1 MRLSFDRRIA
11 VFDAALMAVR
21 AYFRHQG
28 LREVL
33 TPIRRSE
40 VAIEPFIEPIEA
52 SRKWLQTSP
61 ELAMKAL
68 LARGSG
74 PIYQI
79 APVFRR
85 AEWGAVHREEFRLV
99 EWYRLG
105 AATEKVRRD
114 VEGLVDAVFDAVANV
129 LELRRHR
136 VTWETRGFCEL
147 VLETT
152 GLRLRGDESA
162 AALKRIV
169 TSAVPELWV
178 DPPAQQVAGGV
189 REVQDLAAW
198 TAWYSHWSD
207 LCLEP
212 WLARDFNRR
221 VHVVEFPIALAALSE
236 IGPPIRERQRP
247 TVAHRFESHVGG
259 VELAN
264 GYRELR
270 DAQEQRDRFQ
280 QVSLLRQALALP
292 PLPEPVQFLAELED
306 PGLPPCS
313 GAAMGLERLVMLACG
328 ARELAAILPD
338 SLR

>member
-11 VFDAALMAVR
+11 VFDAALHAVR
-21 AYFRHQG
+21 SYFRHQG
-28 LREVL
+28 LREVV
-33 TPIRRSE
+33 TPVRRSE
-40 VAIEPFIEPIEA
+40 VAIEPYIEPIEA

-61 ELAMKAL
+61 ELAMKGL

-85 AEWGAVHREEFRLV
+85 AEWGAMHREEFRLV

-114 VEGLVDAVFDAVANV
+114 VEGIVDAVFDAVADL
-129 LELRRHR
+129 LELRRRR
-136 VTWETRGFCEL
+136 VSWVTRGFGEL

-162 AALKRIV
+162 AELERVV
-169 TSAVPELWV
+169 TTFAPELWASSPV
-178 DPPAQQVAGGV
+178 GEDMDRDV
-189 REVQDLAAW
+189 RDLAAW
-198 TAWYSHWSD
+198 TAWFSQWSD
-207 LCLEP
+207 RCLEP
-212 WLARDFNRR
+212 WLARDPNRR
-221 VHVVEFPIALAALSE
+221 VHIVEFPIALAALSE
-236 IGPPIRERQRP
+236 IGPPIRERDRSL
-247 TVAHRFESHVGG
+247 VAHRFESHVGG
-259 VELAN
+259 IELAN

-270 DAQEQRDRFQ
+270 DVVEQRQRFAC
-280 QVSLLRQALALP
+280 VAALRGALALP
-292 PLPEPVQFLAELED
+292 ALPEPVQFFAELED

-328 ARELAAILPD
+328 ARELAAVLPD

>member
-11 VFDAALMAVR
+11 VFDVALLAVR
-21 AYFRHQG
+21 NYFRHQG
-28 LREVL
+28 LREVM
-33 TPIRRSE
+33 TSVRRPE

-61 ELAMKAL
+61 ELAMKSL

-114 VEGLVDAVFDAVANV
+114 VEGLVDHVFDAVADV
-129 LELRRHR
+129 LELRRQR
-136 VTWETRGFCEL
+136 VSWETRGFCEL

-169 TSAVPELWV
+169 LSTVPELWV
-178 DPPAQQVAGGV
+178 DPPAFASLEI
-189 REVQDLAAW
+189 REAQDLAVW

-212 WLARDFNRR
+212 WLARDPNRR
-221 VHVVEFPIALAALSE
+221 VHVVEFPVALAALSE
-236 IGPPIRERQRP
+236 VGPPIRERQRP
-247 TVAHRFESHVGG
+247 LVAHRFESHIAG

-270 DAQEQRDRFQ
+270 DPQEQRARFEH
-280 QVSLLRQALALP
+280 VASLRQALALP
-292 PLPEPVQFLAELED
+292 PLPEPSSFLAELED

-328 ARELAAILPD
+328 AQELAAILPD